1 VDLEMYGLQKREQMK
16 QDDRNEKCMI
26 VAKTNH
32 KGTIKCD

>member
-26 VAKTNH
+26 VAENKPQRND
-32 KGTIKCD
+32 KV